1 MVKKY
6 VNYAALLL
14 LIVLCVSIKQVAYAQ
29 NIDPQ
34 NLSNLKVDDL
44 SDEQIKDFIEQA
56 ESSGL
61 SETEMIQMAKA
72 RGMSQAEIVKLQK
85 RVQQI
90 QTSTGGTPTSGA
102 LSSSR
107 GRVVTGLNTDS
118 VESAQDSVNNAKK
131 TPAQRADEA
140 LRARI
145 YGGSLFLNSHPRFE
159 PNLRIATP
167 QDYIIGPDDE
177 LRIDIYGNSEASH
190 RLIVSPDGTINIPYV
205 GVVEVGGATI
215 EQATVRVK
223 AKMATVYTAMQG
235 GSTKVNITL
244 GNIRTIKV
252 ILTGEVVKPGTYT
265 LPSVATVFNALYSSG
280 GPTSNGSVRSIKVI
294 RGGKT
299 IADLDLYDFLQNGSM
314 EGNVSLR
321 DQDIIQV
328 SPYLSRVEM
337 TGEVKRPM
345 LFEVKPGETFDDL
358 LRYAGGF
365 TEEAYTSR
373 ISVIRN
379 TGKERR
385 LEDILESQYTQFEP
399 KTGDRFTIERL
410 LDRYTNR
417 VTINGAVFRPGEYE
431 LSSGLTLSMLIKK
444 ADGIKE
450 DAFTNRGYLIR
461 LKDDFQREQISFSVA
476 DVLAGTAPDIPLKR
490 EDVVVISS
498 IFDLR
503 NEYTIEIN
511 GEVRNPGKY
520 NYSEGMTLEELIIQ
534 AGGFTESGSGNR
546 VEIARRVV
554 NAEAM
559 SMSANTAEIFHVNVD
574 RSLKEA
580 AGFELKPFDMISVR
594 AEAGYV
600 KQRMVRVEGEVL
612 YPGEYSISRK
622 DERISDIIKRAG
634 GFTPFAYIDGV
645 SLKRKD
651 FDATH
656 IDSTSNLD
664 KERMQSQEE
673 LKQERIARLNALQ
686 QSTRNPNATPMGQS
700 LNNSYVGINMTEI
713 LKNPGHISDLILE
726 EGDILRVPKQLQTVK
741 VSGEVLSPVTVVYSS
756 NKGFKQYISQAGG
769 FSQRALRKRS
779 YVVYANGS
787 ARSTS
792 KFLFFNNYPKIKP
805 GAEIF
810 VPQRLERERMNAAQW
825 VGLGSGIATALG
837 VIVALFRN

>member
-1 MVKKY
+1 MIKKY
-6 VNYAALLL
+6 VLYVAQVL
-14 LIVLCVSIKQVAYAQ
+14 LIGLFVFLNETSFGQS
-29 NIDPQ
+29 IDPQ
-34 NLSNLKVDDL
+34 NLSSINVDEL
-44 SDEQIKDFIEQA
+44 SDDQIREFIKQA

-72 RGMSQAEIVKLQK
+72 RGMSQTEIDKLRTRIEQ
-85 RVQQI
+85 VGG
-90 QTSTGGTPTSGA
+90 TSTTSKSDTKNDLLGNESRIVLGQDDS
-102 LSSSR
+102 LSTA
-107 GRVVTGLNTDS
+107 GDS
-118 VESAQDSVNNAKK
+118 AVK
-131 TPAQRADEA
+131 TPAQLAEEA
-140 LRARI
+140 LRSRI
-145 YGGSLFLNSHPRFE
+145 YGGSLFVNSQPMFE
-159 PNLRIATP
+159 PNLRVATP
-167 QDYIIGPDDE
+167 LDYVIGPDDE
-177 LRIDIYGNSEASH
+177 LRIEVYGNSEVSH
-190 RLIVSPDGTINIPYV
+190 RLSVSPDGTITIPYV

-215 EQATVRVK
+215 EQATARVK
-223 AKMATVYTAMQG
+223 AKMAGIYTAIRNG
-235 GSTKVNITL
+235 TTKVNLTL
-244 GNIRTIKV
+244 GNIRSIKV
-252 ILTGEVVKPGTYT
+252 IITGEVVKPGTYT
-265 LPSVATVFNALYSSG
+265 LPSVSTVFNALYSSG
-280 GPTSNGSVRSIKVI
+280 GPTSRGSLRSIKVI

-299 IADLDLYDFLQNGSM
+299 IADLDVYDFLQNGVMS
-314 EGNVSLR
+314 GNVSLR
-321 DQDIIQV
+321 DQDVIQV

-337 TGEVKRPM
+337 MGEVKRPL
-345 LFEVKPGETFDDL
+345 LFEVKPGENFEDL

-365 TEEAYTSR
+365 TEEAYSSR

-399 KTGDRFTIERL
+399 KTGDKFNIERL
-410 LDRYTNR
+410 LDRYSNR
-417 VTINGAVFRPGEYE
+417 VTIDGAVFRPGQYE

-450 DAFTNRGYLIR
+450 DAFTNRGYIIR

-476 DVLAGTAPDIPLKR
+476 DVLAGTAPDVPLKR
-490 EDVVVISS
+490 EDMIFISS

-503 NEYTIEIN
+503 NEYTVEIN

-520 NYSEGMTLEELIIQ
+520 DYAEGMTLEELIMQ

-546 VEIARRVV
+546 VEVARRVV

-559 SMSANTAEIFHVNVD
+559 STSATTAQIFHVNLD

-580 AGFELKPFDMISVR
+580 ADFELRPFDMISIR

-600 KQRMVRVEGEVL
+600 KQRMVRIEGEVL
-612 YPGEYSISRK
+612 YPGQYSISRK

-634 GFTPFAYIDGV
+634 GFTPYAYVDGV

-656 IDSTSNLD
+656 VDSTSNLD
-664 KERMQSQEE
+664 KERMRSQEE
-673 LKQERIARLNALQ
+673 LKQERVARLKALQ
-686 QSTRNPNATPMGQS
+686 QSTRNTEAAPASQS

-713 LKNPGHISDLILE
+713 LKNPGNISDLILE

-805 GAEIF
+805 GSEIF
-810 VPQRLERERMNAAQW
+810 VPQKLERERMNAAQW

-837 VIVALFRN
+837 VIVALFR

>member
-1 MVKKY
+1 MVKEY

-14 LIVLCVSIKQVAYAQ
+14 LIVLYISIQQVAYAQ

-34 NLSNLKVDDL
+34 NLSNLKVDEL
-44 SDEQIKDFIEQA
+44 SDEQIKEFITQA

-72 RGMSQAEIVKLQK
+72 RGMSQTEIVKLQK

-90 QTSTGGTPTSGA
+90 ETTTGSTSSGA
-102 LSSSR
+102 GLANSR
-107 GRVVTGLNTDS
+107 GRIVTGLNTDS
-118 VESAQDSVNNAKK
+118 IESEQDSVNNTKK
-131 TPAQRADEA
+131 SAAQLADEA

-190 RLIVSPDGTINIPYV
+190 RLIVSPDGTINVPYV

-215 EQATVRVK
+215 EQAAIRIK
-223 AKMATVYTAMQG
+223 AKLATVYTAMRG
-235 GSTKVNITL
+235 GATKVNVTL

-294 RGGKT
+294 RGGKA

-314 EGNVSLR
+314 TGNVSLR
-321 DQDIIQV
+321 DQDVIQV
-328 SPYLSRVEM
+328 SPYISRVEM

-345 LFEVKPGETFDDL
+345 LFETKPGETFEDL

-431 LSSGLTLSMLIKK
+431 LSAGLTLSMLIKK

-476 DVLAGTAPDIPLKR
+476 DIIAGTEPDIPLKR
-490 EDVVVISS
+490 EDLIVISS

-520 NYSEGMTLEELIIQ
+520 DYSEGMTLEELLIQ

-574 RSLKEA
+574 RSLKDA
-580 AGFELKPFDMISVR
+580 AGFELKPFDMISIR

-634 GFTPFAYIDGV
+634 GFTPFAYVDGV

-664 KERMQSQEE
+664 KERMRSQEE

-686 QSTRNPNATPMGQS
+686 QSTRNPNAAPDGQS

-713 LKNPGHISDLILE
+713 LKNPGLISDLILE

-792 KFLFFNNYPKIKP
+792 KFLFFNNYPKVKP

>member
-1 MVKKY
+1 MIKKY
-6 VNYAALLL
+6 VLYVAQVL
-14 LIVLCVSIKQVAYAQ
+14 LIGFFVFLNETSFAQ
-29 NIDPQ
+29 SIDPQ
-34 NLSNLKVDDL
+34 NLSSINVDEL
-44 SDEQIKDFIEQA
+44 SDDQIREFIKQA

-72 RGMSQAEIVKLQK
+72 RGMSQTEIDKLRSRIEQ
-85 RVQQI
+85 VGGPS
-90 QTSTGGTPTSGA
+90 STTTKENGLLGDE
-102 LSSSR
+102 SR
-107 GRVVTGLNTDS
+107 IVLGQDDS
-118 VESAQDSVNNAKK
+118 LLTAGDSAAK
-131 TPAQRADEA
+131 TPAQLAEEA
-140 LRARI
+140 LRSRI
-145 YGGSLFLNSHPRFE
+145 YGGNLFINSRPMFE
-159 PNLRIATP
+159 PNLRVATP
-167 QDYIIGPDDE
+167 MDYVIGPDDE
-177 LRIDIYGNSEASH
+177 LRIEVYGNSEVSH
-190 RLIVSPDGTINIPYV
+190 RLNVSPDGTINIPYV
-205 GVVEVGGATI
+205 GIVEVAGASI
-215 EQATVRVK
+215 EQATARIK
-223 AKMATVYTAMQG
+223 ATMANIYTAIRNG
-235 GSTKVNITL
+235 TTKVNVRL
-244 GNIRTIKV
+244 GNIRSIKV
-252 ILTGEVVKPGTYT
+252 IITGEVVKPGTYT

-280 GPTSNGSVRSIKVI
+280 GPTSKGSLRSIKVI
-294 RGGKT
+294 RAGKT
-299 IADLDLYDFLQNGSM
+299 IADLDVYDFLQNGIM

-337 TGEVKRPM
+337 MGEVKRPM
-345 LFEVKPGETFDDL
+345 LFETKPGETFEDL

-410 LDRYTNR
+410 LDRYANR

-431 LSSGLTLSMLIKK
+431 LSAGLTLSMLIKK

-450 DAFTNRGYLIR
+450 DAFTNRGYIIR

-476 DVLAGTAPDIPLKR
+476 EVIAGTAADIPLKR
-490 EDVVVISS
+490 EDIIFISS

-503 NEYTIEIN
+503 NEYTVEIN
-511 GEVRNPGKY
+511 GEVRSPGKY
-520 NYSEGMTLEELIIQ
+520 DYAEGMTLEELIMQ

-546 VEIARRVV
+546 VEIARRVSD
-554 NAEAM
+554 AEAM
-559 SMSANTAEIFHVNVD
+559 STSATTAEIFHVNLD

-580 AGFELKPFDMISVR
+580 ADFELKPFDMVSVR
-594 AEAGYV
+594 TEAGYV

-634 GFTPFAYIDGV
+634 GFTPYAYIDGV

-664 KERMQSQEE
+664 KQRLRSQEE
-673 LKQERIARLNALQ
+673 LKQERIARLQALQ
-686 QSTRNPNATPMGQS
+686 QSTRNTDATPASQT

-713 LKNPGHISDLILE
+713 LKKPGQLSDLILE

-805 GAEIF
+805 GSEIF

>member
-1 MVKKY
+1 MIKKY
-6 VNYAALLL
+6 INYVALFL
-14 LIVLCVSIKQVAYAQ
+14 LIISLTSIQQLVHAQ

-34 NLSNLKVDDL
+34 NLGNIKVDEL
-44 SDEQIKDFIEQA
+44 TDEQIAEFVKQA

-61 SETEMIQMAKA
+61 SETEMMQMAKA
-72 RGMSQAEIVKLQK
+72 RGMSQTEINKLRT
-85 RVQQI
+85 RVEQLGGAAATEGTASGL
-90 QTSTGGTPTSGA
+90 TSDKGRIVAGSG
-102 LSSSR
+102 
-107 GRVVTGLNTDS
+107 TDS
-118 VESAQDSVNNAKK
+118 LESAQDSIDNAKK

-167 QDYIIGPDDE
+167 QDYIIGADDE
-177 LRIDIYGNSEASH
+177 LRIEVYGNSEVNH
-190 RLIVSPDGTINIPYV
+190 RLVVSPDGTINIPYV
-205 GVVEVGGATI
+205 GVVEVAGATI
-215 EQATVRVK
+215 EQATARVK
-223 AKMATVYTAMQG
+223 AKMATVYTAMRG
-235 GSTKVNITL
+235 GTTKVNITL
-244 GNIRTIKV
+244 GNIRSIKV

-299 IADLDLYDFLQNGSM
+299 IADLDLYEFLQNGSM
-314 EGNVSLR
+314 QGNVSLR

-337 TGEVKRPM
+337 IGEVKRPM
-345 LFEVKPGETFDDL
+345 LFEVKPGETFEDL
-358 LRYAGGF
+358 LGYAGGF
-365 TEEAYTSR
+365 TEEAYQTR

-379 TGKERR
+379 TGKERK

-399 KTGDRFTIERL
+399 KTGDKFSIERL

-417 VTINGAVFRPGEYE
+417 VTITGAIFRPGEYE
-431 LSSGLTLSMLIKK
+431 LSTGLTLSMLIKK

-450 DAFTNRGYLIR
+450 DAFTNRGYVIR
-461 LKDDFQREQISFSVA
+461 LKDDFQREQLSFNVA
-476 DVLAGTAPDIPLKR
+476 DILAGTSPDIPLKR
-490 EDVVVISS
+490 EDMVFISS

-511 GEVRNPGKY
+511 GEVRKPGKY
-520 NYSEGMTLEELIIQ
+520 NFAEGMTLEQLIIQ

-559 SMSANTAEIFHVNVD
+559 SMSANTAEIYHVNVD
-574 RSLKEA
+574 RSLKDVA
-580 AGFELKPFDMISVR
+580 NFELKPFDMISVR
-594 AEAGYV
+594 TETGYV

-634 GFTPFAYIDGV
+634 GFTPYAYVDGV

-656 IDSTSNLD
+656 VDSTSNLE
-664 KERMQSQEE
+664 KQRLQSQEE
-673 LKQERIARLNALQ
+673 LRQERVARLSALQ
-686 QSTRNPNATPMGQS
+686 QSTVNPNATPDQRN
-700 LNNSYVGINMTEI
+700 LNNSYVGINMIEI
-713 LKNPGHISDLILE
+713 LKSPGHISDLILE

-792 KFLFFNNYPKIKP
+792 KFIFFNNYPKIKP
-805 GAEIF
+805 GSEIF
-810 VPQRLERERMNAAQW
+810 VPQRLERERMSAGQW

-837 VIVALFRN
+837 VIVALFR